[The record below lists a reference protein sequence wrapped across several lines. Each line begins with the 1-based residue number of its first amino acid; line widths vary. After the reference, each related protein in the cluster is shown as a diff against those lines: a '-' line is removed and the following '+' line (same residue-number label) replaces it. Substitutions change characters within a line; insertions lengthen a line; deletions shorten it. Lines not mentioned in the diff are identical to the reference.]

1 MKTTSYDIQ
10 KLTAKEYSSLE
21 APVLFSEEDRRFNKC
36 FGIITIGEQRYKF
49 SWYSDLVEPIIEL
62 LDSNLFGIGIDQHF
76 CILNSSNGIYKCW
89 DLDTPFLYM
98 IVYEGYVVVICEINI
113 LFISLDA
120 LKIEKDYLFSEIISD
135 VKLKNRIMRTV
146 FIDDN
151 ELDIPIDDNNNP
163 HLTLKTK

>member
-76 CILNSSNGIYKCW
+76 CILNSSNGI
-89 DLDTPFLYM
+89 
-98 IVYEGYVVVICEINI
+98 
-113 LFISLDA
+113 
-120 LKIEKDYLFSEIISD
+120 
-135 VKLKNRIMRTV
+135 
-146 FIDDN
+146 
-151 ELDIPIDDNNNP
+151 
-163 HLTLKTK
+163 